1 MLPSLSNPLFCV
13 YKSPCYKKALLHAKL
28 KQG

>member
-1 MLPSLSNPLFCV
+1 MPPSLPNPLFCV
-13 YKSPCYKKALLHAKL
+13 YESPCYKKALLHAKL